1 MERTLQYEV
10 VCAILKRIQIPNHRE
25 GDGRKKRA
33 TTVETLAKD
42 MNPVMPVQ
50 GFGFQY
56 YVTNISNDNQAHLWH
71 GLLIR
76 VQKLMESRLNSGS
89 METQNHYGF
98 LLEKIED
105 VRNWK

>member
-1 MERTLQYEV
+1 M
-10 VCAILKRIQIPNHRE
+10 
-25 GDGRKKRA
+25 
-33 TTVETLAKD
+33 ETLAKEI
-42 MNPVMPVQ
+42 NPVLPVQ

-56 YVTNISNDNQAHLWH
+56 YVTNLSNDNQAHLWH

-76 VQKLMESRLNSGS
+76 VQKLMESRLNGGS
-89 METQNHYGF
+89 RETRSHYGF